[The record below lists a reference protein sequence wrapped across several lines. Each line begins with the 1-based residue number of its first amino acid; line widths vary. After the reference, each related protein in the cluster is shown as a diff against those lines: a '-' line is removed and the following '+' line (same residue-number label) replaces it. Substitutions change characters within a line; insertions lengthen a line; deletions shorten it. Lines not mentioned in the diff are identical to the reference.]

1 LERAFLSFFHHSKPF
16 TMNHPRAE
24 IHPSFSKPPRLIESV
39 STDPIRVIQEVFN
52 FAFVEDL
59 LDDLLPKWLRT
70 ALVNEHSIYTNTEH
84 RNMLLA
90 FYDQLILLA
99 EAMQVISEKHKPKQK
114 NALVTEPG
122 EGKQPA
128 LLTEEQIANPLLVIA
143 AFRKQFTQEY
153 VRRELWHFLEAG
165 VIHSGD
171 FPSGFAPGYA
181 LMAYD
186 LMMCLTEAAY
196 CIGD

>member
-1 LERAFLSFFHHSKPF
+1 MNQTRAASQF
-16 TMNHPRAE
+16 T
-24 IHPSFSKPPRLIESV
+24 FSKPPRLIESA

-52 FAFVEDL
+52 CAFIEDL
-59 LDDLLPKWLRT
+59 RDDLLPRWLRT
-70 ALVNEHSIYTNTEH
+70 ALINENSIYTNNEH
-84 RNMLLA
+84 RNMLLL
-90 FYDQLILLA
+90 FYGQLVLLA
-99 EAMQVISEKHKPKQK
+99 EAMEIISEKHKPKQN
-114 NALVTEPG
+114 NAPETEPN
-122 EGKQPA
+122 EGKQP
-128 LLTEEQIANPLLVIA
+128 LMLTEEQIANPLLVIA

-186 LMMCLTEAAY
+186 FMMCLTEAAY
-196 CIGD
+196 CMGD

>member
-1 LERAFLSFFHHSKPF
+1 
-16 TMNHPRAE
+16 MNQSRAE
-24 IHPSFSKPPRLIESV
+24 IHPSFSKAPRLIESV

-52 FAFVEDL
+52 WAFFEDL
-59 LDDLLPKWLRT
+59 RDDLLPKWLRT
-70 ALVNEHSIYTNTEH
+70 ALINEHSVYSNTEH
-84 RNMLLA
+84 RSMLLE

-99 EAMQVISEKHKPKQK
+99 EAMQVISEKHKPRQN
-114 NALVTEPG
+114 NAPVTEPD
-122 EGKQPA
+122 EGKQPV

-171 FPSGFAPGYA
+171 FPSGFAPGFA

-186 LMMCLTEAAY
+186 LMICLTEAAY
-196 CIGD
+196 CMGD